1 MKKMKVWKSKFDF
14 INIISKRKRLKIK
27 AANLTAVFS
36 LWSQPNI
43 LGDLQMV
50 GESMYVRE
58 SNSKYHMYVSN
69 Q

>member
-1 MKKMKVWKSKFDF
+1 MKKMKVWKTEFDF
-14 INIISKRKRLKIK
+14 MNIISKRLKIK
-27 AANLTAVFS
+27 AANLTVFS

-58 SNSKYHMYVSN
+58 SNSKYHMCSTSK
-69 Q
+69 